1 MMKREQLDE
10 MFNARRGGLSLAVLY
25 WCMRRTLELTAA
37 LGTRGTRFQAVQ
49 PLLSCCSSLLSRTG
63 RTSVKVVALCDEMRD
78 ICSVGGD
85 SRSPH
90 AAAAHR
96 SLRAWRAHL
105 FPKPEK
111 EPSQA
116 GILPFGQPLC
126 SRIPILKHFQET
138 CAGGGGLLHSAEASR
153 SGRVWS
159 RVPLQELMKEFR
171 LNQLLD
177 HKAKKNYNEARMAG
191 VLCVF
196 YHFQRIRWKTAAG
209 RDATDGRWSF
219 QVFENEEQISQFS
232 TVKKWIMS
240 VEHILT
246 KTHKSKICWLPNPH
260 HPHPHPHLSHSL

>member
-1 MMKREQLDE
+1 MKREQLDE

-63 RTSVKVVALCDEMRD
+63 RTSVKVVALCGEMRD

-90 AAAAHR
+90 ACRGAPIPPRLTR
-96 SLRAWRAHL
+96 SP
-105 FPKPEK
+105 FPKSEK

-177 HKAKKNYNEARMAG
+177 HKAKK
-191 VLCVF
+191 L
-196 YHFQRIRWKTAAG
+196 Q
-209 RDATDGRWSF
+209 
-219 QVFENEEQISQFS
+219 
-232 TVKKWIMS
+232 
-240 VEHILT
+240 
-246 KTHKSKICWLPNPH
+246 
-260 HPHPHPHLSHSL
+260 